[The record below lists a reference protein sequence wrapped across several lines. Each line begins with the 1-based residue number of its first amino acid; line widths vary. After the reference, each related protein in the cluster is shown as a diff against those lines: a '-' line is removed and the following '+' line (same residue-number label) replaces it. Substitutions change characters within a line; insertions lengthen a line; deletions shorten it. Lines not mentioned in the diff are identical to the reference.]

1 MLAVILCKVDGRRA
15 VLVALDVRGLLFAAV
30 GVVISGRTVPQ
41 TLVPHRDVV
50 VPGRESVLTLALL
63 KAKHHSPRQF
73 RETTLSWQQRKLG
86 KLHYLNLGLGKCHN
100 IFRETKQPIFWTNK
114 ILNRFIVLMKLY
126 DSVIFRTI
134 NKNKTS
140 SISFETCSPS
150 RINGILEPIVRYIG
164 HKTN

>member
-63 KAKHHSPRQF
+63 KAKNNSPRQF
-73 RETTLSWQQRKLG
+73 RETTLS
-86 KLHYLNLGLGKCHN
+86 
-100 IFRETKQPIFWTNK
+100 
-114 ILNRFIVLMKLY
+114 
-126 DSVIFRTI
+126 
-134 NKNKTS
+134 
-140 SISFETCSPS
+140 
-150 RINGILEPIVRYIG
+150 
-164 HKTN
+164 